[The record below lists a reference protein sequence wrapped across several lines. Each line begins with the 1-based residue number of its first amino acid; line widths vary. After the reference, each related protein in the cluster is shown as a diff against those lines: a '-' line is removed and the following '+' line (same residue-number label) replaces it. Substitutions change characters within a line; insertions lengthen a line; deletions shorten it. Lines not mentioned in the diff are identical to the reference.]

1 MENDIIIN
9 GIETNNLKNIN
20 IIIKKNALNLI
31 IGSSGSGKSSLAYD
45 TIAQIGLHEYM
56 SMFNDDIYEVTYKV
70 SRYNNMS
77 AVVPIR
83 QNNCNRNIRSTI
95 GTYFGLNSKLA
106 IIYSAMLGVPE
117 SFFVLNKDVNVC
129 EYCHGLGTV
138 EELDVSKIL
147 DYNKPLKN
155 NPFRCW
161 QRYGDFYAKII
172 SKFCMEKGIDIMKSF
187 DELSAI
193 EQDMILYGE
202 SEKKYQIS
210 YKHGAGRASRTTK
223 YYGIM
228 TKIPMRKNYEPPKRY
243 YSDVVCPECGGK
255 KFSKGHLQYKLNGI
269 SIGELM
275 LIPFGELEI
284 FLQRLEELAMDE
296 KVKFLITSCIAFIK
310 KANELKLKHLFLN
323 RTIPTLSGGELQ
335 RLRLVQVF
343 ISQLS
348 DLIIVLDEPLAGL
361 SGIEKEVVYKNIM
374 DLVKKH
380 TLVIV
385 DHSDLF
391 VKNAKNIIAL
401 GEGGGRTGGE
411 LVDVKKY
418 LDNQKVQLPLNKKGV
433 EDIIYAKVKK
443 EIYHYKGID
452 IAFATNRTNVV
463 SGASGIGKTTL
474 IKEYLPRFF
483 EDYVYINQKQIVG
496 NQNSNVATLL
506 GISTYIY
513 KFFANFFE
521 KDKDYFSNMSGKE
534 GACPVCNGAGYIEY
548 GNNRLECGECNG
560 SGFNNRVKKQKI
572 NGISIYD
579 VWNMTIDEAIGYFDT
594 IEEKIVKILYRAQ
607 YLALGH
613 LMIGQSTETLSGGEN
628 IRIKLMKLDGIKS
641 TVIGIDEP
649 FKGLNPA
656 EIYKI
661 MQYLIELR
669 DRGKTII
676 VVDHTDVV
684 KNFFDKQISIGVKN
698 GEIIENV

>member
-70 SRYNNMS
+70 SKYNNMS

-284 FLQRLEELAMDE
+284 FLQRLEELAIDE
-296 KVKFLITSCIAFIK
+296 KVKFLIASCIAFIK

-401 GEGGGRTGGE
+401 EIGR
-411 LVDVKKY
+411 
-418 LDNQKVQLPLNKKGV
+418 
-433 EDIIYAKVKK
+433 
-443 EIYHYKGID
+443 
-452 IAFATNRTNVV
+452 
-463 SGASGIGKTTL
+463 ASCR
-474 IKEYLPRFF
+474 E
-483 EDYVYINQKQIVG
+483 
-496 NQNSNVATLL
+496 
-506 GISTYIY
+506 
-513 KFFANFFE
+513 
-521 KDKDYFSNMSGKE
+521 
-534 GACPVCNGAGYIEY
+534 
-548 GNNRLECGECNG
+548 
-560 SGFNNRVKKQKI
+560 RV
-572 NGISIYD
+572 
-579 VWNMTIDEAIGYFDT
+579 
-594 IEEKIVKILYRAQ
+594 
-607 YLALGH
+607 
-613 LMIGQSTETLSGGEN
+613 
-628 IRIKLMKLDGIKS
+628 
-641 TVIGIDEP
+641 
-649 FKGLNPA
+649 
-656 EIYKI
+656 
-661 MQYLIELR
+661 
-669 DRGKTII
+669 
-676 VVDHTDVV
+676 
-684 KNFFDKQISIGVKN
+684 
-698 GEIIENV
+698 

>member
-95 GTYFGLNSKLA
+95 GTYFGLNAKLA
-106 IIYSAMLGVPE
+106 IIYSAMLGVSE

-138 EELDVSKIL
+138 EELDVSKIV

-210 YKHGAGRASRTTK
+210 YKHGVGRASRTTK

-255 KFSKGHLQYKLNGI
+255 KFSKEHLQYKLNGI

-374 DLVKKH
+374 NLVKKH

-418 LDNQKVQLPLNKKGV
+418 LDNQKGQLPLNKKGV
-433 EDIIYAKVKK
+433 GDIIYAKTKK

-452 IAFATNRTNVV
+452 IAFAMKRTNVV

-483 EDYVYINQKQIVG
+483 EDYIYINQKQIVG

-513 KFFANFFE
+513 KFFANFFG

-534 GACPVCNGAGYIEY
+534 GACSICNGAGYIEY
-548 GNNRLECGECNG
+548 GNNRLECGGCNG
-560 SGFNNRVKKQKI
+560 SGFNNRLKKQKI

-579 VWNMTIDEAIGYFDT
+579 IWNMTIDEAIDYFDA

-628 IRIKLMKLDGIKS
+628 IRIKLMKLDGIKA
-641 TVIGIDEP
+641 TVIG
-649 FKGLNPA
+649 
-656 EIYKI
+656 KI
-661 MQYLIELR
+661 GR
-669 DRGKTII
+669 AH
-676 VVDHTDVV
+676 V
-684 KNFFDKQISIGVKN
+684 
-698 GEIIENV
+698 